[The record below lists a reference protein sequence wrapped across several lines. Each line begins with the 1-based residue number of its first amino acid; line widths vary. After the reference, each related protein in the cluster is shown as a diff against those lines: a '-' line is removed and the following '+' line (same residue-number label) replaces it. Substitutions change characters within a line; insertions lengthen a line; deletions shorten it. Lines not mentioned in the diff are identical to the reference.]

1 MMRLPAPAE
10 PEPCT
15 EKEIRKLVGFVSK
28 TQLKLLILDSMA
40 LGRPP
45 MKSEIVLAEEDGK
58 CLGIP
63 TEDLGNWPT
72 FPDSEARL
80 NRLPLKY
87 LRDIIVDACVA
98 GKPPTEAGIAAASQ
112 RHAVEMQDQSACC
125 GCVF

>member
-1 MMRLPAPAE
+1 MSQVRSGSLTAKRFAKA
-10 PEPCT
+10 C
-15 EKEIRKLVGFVSK
+15 L
-28 TQLKLLILDSMA
+28 
-40 LGRPP
+40 
-45 MKSEIVLAEEDGK
+45 
-58 CLGIP
+58 LGIKVGSFG
-63 TEDLGNWPT
+63 DWPT

-98 GKPPTEAGIAAASQ
+98 GKPPTEASIEAASQ

>member
-1 MMRLPAPAE
+1 MMRLPAPAA

-45 MKSEIVLAEEDGK
+45 MKSEIALAEEDGK
-58 CLGIP
+58 GTGIP
-63 TEDLGNWPT
+63 TEDLGDWPK

-98 GKPPTEAGIAAASQ
+98 GKPPTEAGIQAASQ

>member
-1 MMRLPAPAE
+1 
-10 PEPCT
+10 
-15 EKEIRKLVGFVSK
+15 
-28 TQLKLLILDSMA
+28 MA

-45 MKSEIVLAEEDGK
+45 MKSELVLAEEDGK
-58 CLGIP
+58 GLGIP
-63 TEDLGNWPT
+63 TEDLGDWPK

-98 GKPPTEAGIAAASQ
+98 GKPPTEAGIQAASQ

>member
-28 TQLKLLILDSMA
+28 TQLKLLILA
-40 LGRPP
+40 LSASKVRGVP
-45 MKSEIVLAEEDGK
+45 SEIVLAEEDGK

-63 TEDLGNWPT
+63 TEDLGDWPK